1 MSRIAAAIFLV
12 AIAATL
18 AVGAFA
24 PESWRVALATDG
36 PGCPFR
42 ATTGV
47 NCPFCGMT
55 RATIALGHGDVHGAL
70 GFHPLSPLVLAGLI
84 ALLAII
90 VAGRTEMLLRGR
102 RPLVLLGAIL
112 GLWGLRLLLQ

>member
-1 MSRIAAAIFLV
+1 MRVLAAAWAF

-18 AVGAFA
+18 AIGASGPA
-24 PESWRVALATDG
+24 SWRAAIVDSG

-55 RATIALGHGDVHGAL
+55 RATLALGHGDWHAAFAL
-70 GFHPLSPLVLAGLI
+70 HPLAPLVLIGVLGL
-84 ALLAII
+84 LTI
-90 VAGRTEMLLRGR
+90 VALGRTDALLRGV
-102 RPLVLLGAIL
+102 RPYILLGAIV
-112 GLWGLRLLLQ
+112 GVWILRLVLE